1 MKRISLYVRTAFL
14 ALSLGA
20 IAQGQGGPG
29 PHAWGDKN
37 KDGKCDITGQPVGQG
52 RSQRMASM
60 RQAGQC
66 CGRCQQGACCRT
78 GQCPPAQTTPSPEA
92 KPEAK
97 K

>member
-37 KDGKCDITGQPVGQG
+37 KDGKCDRTGPPVGQG
-52 RSQRMASM
+52 RPQRMAGM
-60 RQAGQC
+60 RPAGQC
-66 CGRCQQGACCRT
+66 CGRCQQGTCCRP
-78 GQCPPAQTTPSPEA
+78 GQCPQAQTTSSPEA